1 MPASYG
7 LSCRVAVMRWPPW
20 CHVAGLPRLDWQ
32 SSKILSS
39 RSSRS
44 SEFGLASDGK
54 QRGKKLPTPR
64 DIINSL
70 RCPVDGLISYNE
82 QVPLCSPLAAC
93 VSKRSAFGAKADV
106 GASPSSAWGLPGSKH
121 INVSVSTVVLLPSV
135 GALTPA

>member
-1 MPASYG
+1 
-7 LSCRVAVMRWPPW
+7 
-20 CHVAGLPRLDWQ
+20 
-32 SSKILSS
+32 LSS

-82 QVPLCSPLAAC
+82 QVQPLAAC
-93 VSKRSAFGAKADV
+93 AKALCFRCESLRTALV
-106 GASPSSAWGLPGSKH
+106 LQVLVRCRASVAL
-121 INVSVSTVVLLPSV
+121 STP
-135 GALTPA
+135 T

>member
-1 MPASYG
+1 MPCRCKYVATCHAAR
-7 LSCRVAVMRWPPW
+7 LS
-20 CHVAGLPRLDWQ
+20 RLDWQ

-82 QVPLCSPLAAC
+82 QVQPLAAC
-93 VSKRSAFGAKADV
+93 AKALCFRCE
-106 GASPSSAWGLPGSKH
+106 S
-121 INVSVSTVVLLPSV
+121 
-135 GALTPA
+135 